1 MIKVPIPLR
10 TSLGLN
16 EREHW
21 RARAKRNKSER
32 NVAFWYCY
40 DAAGAAG
47 PILNRQPPLQITLT
61 RIGPTNG
68 LDDDNLCGSLKSVR
82 DGVADWLGVQD
93 NDKRLTWAYEQ
104 RREKTWSVQISIIP
118 IKSAT
123 SSSQEAP
130 AGSDAISRAESSTT
144 G

>member
-1 MIKVPIPLR
+1 MIKVTIPLR

-82 DGVADWLGVQD
+82 DGVADWLGI
-93 NDKRLTWAYEQ
+93 NDRDPRVTWKYEQ
-104 RREKTWSVQISIIP
+104 RRESKWSVSITVTP
-118 IKSAT
+118 SALAT
-123 SSSQEAP
+123 SSLP
-130 AGSDAISRAESSTT
+130 AVQASSGSTSSVDC
-144 G
+144 

>member
-1 MIKVPIPLR
+1 MIKVTIPLR

-47 PILNRQPPLQITLT
+47 PILNRQPPIQITLT
-61 RIGPTNG
+61 RAGPTNG
-68 LDDDNLCGSLKSVR
+68 LDDDNLRGSLKAVR
-82 DGVADWLGVQD
+82 DGVADWLGI
-93 NDKRLTWAYEQ
+93 NDRDPRVTWKYEQ
-104 RREKTWSVQISIIP
+104 RRESKWSVSITVTP
-118 IKSAT
+118 SALAT
-123 SSSQEAP
+123 SSLP
-130 AGSDAISRAESSTT
+130 AVQASSGSTSSVDC
-144 G
+144 